1 MSLPPVTGSTV
12 ADVVPTSVHEIPTV
26 DDPLGEALHFLRM
39 DGMFYCRS
47 ELTAPWGIDLPPM
60 PDCLWFHVVTEGSC
74 ILIDS
79 SDRQHLLEAGDVVV
93 LPHGA
98 GHRVV
103 DVLGSPTPVVFD
115 LPHDYISRQYAV
127 LRHGEG
133 GRAANIICGVVQLGH
148 PAARTLLD
156 ELPEIIHVTAR
167 DVETEWT
174 WLLPMLE
181 MMAHETQSARPGG
194 ETVVTRLCDVLVIQ
208 AIRWWI
214 ETGAAADD
222 GWIAAMRDAQIGRSI
237 GLMYGD
243 PAREWTVATLAGEV
257 AMSRSAFSARFTE
270 LVGQSPKQYLTR
282 WRMQLAEDLLRR
294 ERLPIAVVAS
304 QLGYQSEAA
313 FSRAFKRE
321 TGIAPSHARHRS
333 DVVALAQEWAD
344 EPGARFGPALAPDG
358 VEKQRRER

>member
-1 MSLPPVTGSTV
+1 MSFTPVAGSTV
-12 ADVVPTSVHEIPTV
+12 VDVVPSLVHEIPTV

-79 SDRQHLLEAGDVVV
+79 GNRHHHLEAGDVVV

-98 GHRVV
+98 GHRAL
-103 DVLGSPTPVVFD
+103 DALDTPTPVVFD

-127 LRHGEG
+127 LRHGDG
-133 GRAANIICGVVQLGH
+133 GQAVNLICGVVQLGH

-156 ELPEIIHVTAR
+156 VLPELIHVTAT

-174 WLLPMLE
+174 WLPPMLE
-181 MMAHETQSARPGG
+181 LMAHETQSARPGG

-214 ETGAAADD
+214 NSGAAADD

-237 GLMYGD
+237 GLMHGD
-243 PAREWTVATLAGEV
+243 PARDWTVSSLAGEV
-257 AMSRSAFSARFTE
+257 AMSRSAFSARFTD
-270 LVGQSPKQYLTR
+270 LVGRSPKQYLTR

-294 ERLPIAVVAS
+294 EQLPIAAVAS

-321 TGIAPSHARHRS
+321 TGEAPSRARRRPDIVDMAQDHAGS
-333 DVVALAQEWAD
+333 AM
-344 EPGARFGPALAPDG
+344 
-358 VEKQRRER
+358 